1 MLVLGAL
8 VLREKL
14 RGGVLEV
21 ERSAEGGR
29 EVRERTSLL
38 HSGLE
43 TPVYLPTVDKQ
54 AFSSFSVKSRLLACL
69 HRVSGTSWG
78 LGHSAVWAL

>member
-54 AFSSFSVKSRLLACL
+54 AYTVSSVRGWLQGDKVPPKRM
-69 HRVSGTSWG
+69 
-78 LGHSAVWAL
+78 